1 MGNKGKKKNRFN
13 LAELKGKQWLQESRK
28 FQSEK

>member
-1 MGNKGKKKNRFN
+1 MGDYGKKNRFN

-28 FQSEK
+28 FVREMR